1 MKPSAKRIAARWP
14 GKETPDLEGMGD
26 ALDDLAAD
34 EREIEVIE
42 TNIADLRQAKVAS
55 GRRRLDL
62 VNTVTTSLVV
72 LMANMGD
79 DPALRS
85 RSRTLRNQLKLLL
98 GDVQD

>member
-42 TNIADLRQAKVAS
+42 TNIADARVMFNEKVNKYTTYRAKFPNSIFAKVFNFGPMKFYEGS
-55 GRRRLDL
+55 EEFQKFKEVDY
-62 VNTVTTSLVV
+62 
-72 LMANMGD
+72 
-79 DPALRS
+79 
-85 RSRTLRNQLKLLL
+85 
-98 GDVQD
+98 